1 MGGLVQNAIPKEGGN
16 TFSGTVFTYYGT
28 EAFQGDNRTP
38 ELLELISATNRLR
51 YDLDFNPA
59 FGGPIVED
67 KLWFFAAHRTENV
80 NNYVADQ
87 FFKPAG
93 SVNSLGHDITYG
105 HAGEQA
111 FRKLY
116 RYSGLLRL
124 TNQLTP
130 RNKWRIS
137 FERNNTGYP
146 YINPSATVPPESA
159 SHAPVPLGHNAQVRY
174 TGSLS
179 NRWLVETGVSE
190 LYVRWR
196 HEPQLRDV

>member
-1 MGGLVQNAIPKEGGN
+1 M
-16 TFSGTVFTYYGT
+16 FTYYGT

-116 RYSGLLRL
+116 RYSGCC
-124 TNQLTP
+124 
-130 RNKWRIS
+130 
-137 FERNNTGYP
+137 
-146 YINPSATVPPESA
+146 A
-159 SHAPVPLGHNAQVRY
+159 
-174 TGSLS
+174 
-179 NRWLVETGVSE
+179 
-190 LYVRWR
+190 
-196 HEPQLRDV
+196 